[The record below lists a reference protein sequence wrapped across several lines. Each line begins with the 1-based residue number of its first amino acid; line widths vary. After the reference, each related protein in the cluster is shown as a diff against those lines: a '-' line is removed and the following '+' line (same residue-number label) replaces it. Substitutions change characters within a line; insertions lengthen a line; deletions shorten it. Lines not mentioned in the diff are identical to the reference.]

1 MSIRNAAIRKLILA
15 GAILAGAFMSGA
27 PAGAEA
33 GERVKVGVTAGDG
46 EIIWDQVKKT
56 AARDGIDIE
65 VVVFSDYAFPNAA
78 LNAGDLD
85 LNAFQHRFFL
95 TNQNKARGYDIVPI
109 AETVVAPIGLYSAK
123 IKALA
128 DLKDGAHIAIP
139 NDPSN
144 GGRALLLLQAQ
155 ALLTLKPDVGV
166 TPTVADIVG
175 NPRKLTLTEI
185 DAAQLPRS
193 LADVDAAVINTNYAL
208 QAGLSPR
215 RDAIALEAA
224 EGNPYA
230 NVIAV
235 RAKDKDS
242 PVYRKVAAIY
252 QRPELR
258 SFILDRFNG
267 ALIPVW

>member
-1 MSIRNAAIRKLILA
+1 MPIRNGTIRKLILA
-15 GAILAGAFMSGA
+15 GVFLAGALASGA
-27 PAGAEA
+27 QA

-56 AARDGIDIE
+56 AAADGIDIE
-65 VVVFSDYAFPNAA
+65 VVVFTDYAFPNAA
-78 LNAGDLD
+78 LNVGDLD
-85 LNAFQHRFFL
+85 INAFQHRFFL

-109 AETVVAPIGLYSAK
+109 ADTVVAPIGLYSSK

-144 GGRALLLLQAQ
+144 GGRALLLLQAHK
-155 ALLTLKPDVGV
+155 LLTLKPGVGV
-166 TPTVADIVG
+166 TPTGTDIVE
-175 NPRKLTLTEI
+175 NPRMLKLTEI
-185 DAAQLPRS
+185 DAAQSPRS

-215 RDAIALEAA
+215 SDAIAQEAA

-230 NVIAV
+230 NVIAA

-242 PVYRKVAAIY
+242 PLYRKVTAIY
-252 QRPELR
+252 QRPELK